1 MLSDKPFN
9 NDLSLPI
16 TDSVIQQF
24 TVTQVPRNRSLTNK
38 KARILNQDVEMSD
51 VMQTNFA

>member
-51 VMQTNFA
+51 VVQTNFA